1 MYFRMVH
8 TAGLLYFPTIK
19 NSIAKLPNS
28 LDISRKYTDDI
39 VHKYG
44 KYLQLQIVKKVA
56 RREMARY
63 PGFMRK
69 DYSPS
74 SMRP

>member
-8 TAGLLYFPTIK
+8 TAVLLYFPTIK

-28 LDISRKYTDDI
+28 LDISRNCTDDI
-39 VHKYG
+39 AYEYG
-44 KYLQLQIVKKVA
+44 KYLQLQILKKVA

-63 PGFMRK
+63 PG
-69 DYSPS
+69 
-74 SMRP
+74 SMR

>member
-28 LDISRKYTDDI
+28 LYISRKYTDDI

-44 KYLQLQIVKKVA
+44 KYLQLQIVK
-56 RREMARY
+56 R
-63 PGFMRK
+63 
-69 DYSPS
+69 
-74 SMRP
+74 